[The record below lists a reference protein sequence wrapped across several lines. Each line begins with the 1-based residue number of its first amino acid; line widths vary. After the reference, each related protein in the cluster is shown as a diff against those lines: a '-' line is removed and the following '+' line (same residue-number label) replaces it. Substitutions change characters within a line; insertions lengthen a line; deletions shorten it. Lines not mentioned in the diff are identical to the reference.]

1 MVSFYYNRFV
11 TFRKVL
17 DEEMKDATKCGIA
30 QKCQMDSREEI
41 TEDEEGIL
49 WEKGLLGGHSAE
61 SLMYT
66 IYFYNGKLFGPRA
79 CEHRL
84 LRFCNIC
91 VKENLIIFDESLSK
105 TFQGGLKDLK
115 KKPHLIKH
123 KCHEI
128 GVWQHCIQFILVRC
142 KVLLKVWKVFIFGRI
157 EKAHL
162 STKKAL

>member
-1 MVSFYYNRFV
+1 MRSVDGQCPKNKSGCKWHLFYYNRFA

-17 DEEMKDATKCGIA
+17 DPEMKDATKCGIA
-30 QKCQMDSREEI
+30 QKCKMDSREEI

-66 IYFYNGKLFGPRA
+66 MYFYNGKLFGLRA

-91 VKENLIIFDESLSK
+91 VKENMIIFDESLSK
-105 TFQGGLKDLK
+105 T
-115 KKPHLIKH
+115 
-123 KCHEI
+123 C
-128 GVWQHCIQFILVRC
+128 
-142 KVLLKVWKVFIFGRI
+142 LLYTSPSPRD
-157 EKAHL
+157 A
-162 STKKAL
+162 